1 MSDKIIKSYWGVE
14 LTPRFINAG
23 GKKLCVILPGIGYC
37 LDRSY
42 LDYSKQLAKE
52 MGYDVLEVEYGYQI
66 NRSEFNLEKEFSIMV
81 SESLEVI
88 DNAIDKEYE
97 EVLIIGK
104 SIGTSVQS
112 FLNKDL
118 SKRFKNIKNIYI
130 SPINKTLD
138 EFNIESNSL
147 VITGDE
153 DPLLSIANRMNIEK
167 RDDVESFIIE
177 GANHALDVEGNI
189 MKTVDG
195 LKESLEIERE
205 FILR

>member
-1 MSDKIIKSYWGVE
+1 MSNKIIKSYWGVE
-14 LTPRFINAG
+14 LSPRFIDSG
-23 GKKLCVILPGIGYC
+23 SKKLCIILPGIGYC

-52 MGYDVLEVEYGYQI
+52 IGYDVLEIEYGYQI
-66 NRSEFNLEKEFSIMV
+66 NRSEFNIEKEFSIMV

-88 DNAIDKEYE
+88 DNAIEKEYE
-97 EVLIIGK
+97 EILIIGK

-118 SKRFKNIKNIYI
+118 SRRFKNIRNIYI

-147 VITGDE
+147 VITGDK
-153 DPLLSIANRMNIEK
+153 DPLLSIAHRVEIEK
-167 RDDVESFIIE
+167 REDVESFIIE
-177 GANHALDVEGNI
+177 GANHALDIEGNVMNTI
-189 MKTVDG
+189 DA
-195 LKESLEIERE
+195 LKESLEIEKD
-205 FILR
+205 FILK

>member
-1 MSDKIIKSYWGVE
+1 MSAKIVRSYWGVD
-14 LTPRFINAG
+14 LSPRFIDAG
-23 GKKLCVILPGIGYC
+23 GKKLCIILPGIGYC

-52 MGYDVLEVEYGYQI
+52 IGYDVLEVEYGYQI

-88 DNAIDKEYE
+88 DNAIEKDYE

-104 SIGTSVQS
+104 SIGTSVQC

-118 SKRFKNIKNIYI
+118 GKRFKNIKNIYI

-138 EFNIESNSL
+138 EFNIEANSL

-153 DPLLSIANRMNIEK
+153 DPLLSIANRINIEK

-177 GANHALDVEGNI
+177 GANHALDIEGNI
-189 MKTVDG
+189 MKTVDQ
-195 LKESLEIERE
+195 LKESLKIEKE

>member
-1 MSDKIIKSYWGVE
+1 MSSRTIKSYWGVE
-14 LTPRFINAG
+14 LSPRFIDAG

-52 MGYDVLEVEYGYQI
+52 IGYDILEVEYGYQI

-88 DNAIDKEYE
+88 DNAIEKDYE

-104 SIGTSVQS
+104 SIGTSVQY
-112 FLNKDL
+112 FLNEDL
-118 SKRFKNIKNIYI
+118 GKRFKNIRNIYI
-130 SPINKTLD
+130 SPINKTLN
-138 EFNIESNSL
+138 EFNIEPNSL
-147 VITGDE
+147 VITGNE
-153 DPLLSIANRMNIEK
+153 DPLLSIDNRMNIEN
-167 RDDVESFIIE
+167 RDDVETFVIE
-177 GANHALDVEGNI
+177 GGNHALDIEGNV
-189 MKTVDG
+189 MKTVDD
-195 LKESLEIERE
+195 LKESLQIEKE

>member
-1 MSDKIIKSYWGVE
+1 MSDKMIKSYWGVE
-14 LTPRFINAG
+14 LSPRFIDAG

-52 MGYDVLEVEYGYQI
+52 IGYDVLEVEYGYQI

-177 GANHALDVEGNI
+177 GANHALDIEGNI

>member
-1 MSDKIIKSYWGVE
+1 MSDKTIKSYWGVE
-14 LTPRFINAG
+14 LSPRFIDAG

-52 MGYDVLEVEYGYQI
+52 IGYDVLEVEYGYQI
-66 NRSEFNLEKEFSIMV
+66 NRSEFNIEKEFSIMV

-97 EVLIIGK
+97 EVLVIGK

-118 SKRFKNIKNIYI
+118 SRRFKNIKNIYI

-177 GANHALDVEGNI
+177 GANHALDIEGNI
-189 MKTVDG
+189 MKTIDG

>member
-14 LTPRFINAG
+14 LSPRFIDVG

-66 NRSEFNLEKEFSIMV
+66 NRSEFNIEKEFSIMV

-118 SKRFKNIKNIYI
+118 SRRFKNIKNIYI

-177 GANHALDVEGNI
+177 GANHALDIEGNI
-189 MKTVDG
+189 MKTIDG

>member
-1 MSDKIIKSYWGVE
+1 M
-14 LTPRFINAG
+14 
-23 GKKLCVILPGIGYC
+23 
-37 LDRSY
+37 
-42 LDYSKQLAKE
+42 
-52 MGYDVLEVEYGYQI
+52 
-66 NRSEFNLEKEFSIMV
+66 
-81 SESLEVI
+81 
-88 DNAIDKEYE
+88 
-97 EVLIIGK
+97 
-104 SIGTSVQS
+104 QS

-118 SKRFKNIKNIYI
+118 SRRFKNIKNIYI

-177 GANHALDVEGNI
+177 GANHALDIEGNI
-189 MKTVDG
+189 MKTIDG

>member
-1 MSDKIIKSYWGVE
+1 MSDKTIKSYWGVE
-14 LTPRFINAG
+14 LSPRFIDAG

-52 MGYDVLEVEYGYQI
+52 IGYDVLEVEYGYQI
-66 NRSEFNLEKEFSIMV
+66 NRSEFNIEKEFSIMV

-118 SKRFKNIKNIYI
+118 SRRFKNIKNIYI

-177 GANHALDVEGNI
+177 GANHALDIEGNI
-189 MKTVDG
+189 MKTIDG

>member
-1 MSDKIIKSYWGVE
+1 MSDKTIKSYWGVE
-14 LTPRFINAG
+14 LSPRFIDAG

-66 NRSEFNLEKEFSIMV
+66 NRSEFNIEKEFSIMV

-97 EVLIIGK
+97 EVLVIGK

-118 SKRFKNIKNIYI
+118 SRRFKNIKNIYI

-177 GANHALDVEGNI
+177 GANHALDIEGNI
-189 MKTVDG
+189 MKTIDG